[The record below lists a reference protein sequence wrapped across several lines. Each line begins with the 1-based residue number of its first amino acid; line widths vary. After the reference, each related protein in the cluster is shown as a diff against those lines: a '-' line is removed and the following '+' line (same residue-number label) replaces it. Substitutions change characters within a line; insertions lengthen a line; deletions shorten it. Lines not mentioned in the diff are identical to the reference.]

1 MTDADQRPNH
11 RRRSATRLAAV
22 QALYEIEVS
31 GAAVDP
37 VLGEFIGKR
46 WADAG
51 GSNNLLAPDGDQLGQ
66 LVRGVFGRRSELDAV
81 IEPTLTGAWAMGRLE
96 ILVRA
101 ILRAGAYELTAFKE
115 VPAKAAINEYVDVAH
130 AFYPGKE
137 PAMVNAVLD
146 RLARTLR
153 PNERMTGSDDSAL
166 EQE

>member
-1 MTDADQRPNH
+1 MTDADQQSND

-46 WADAG
+46 WADAVG
-51 GSNNLLAPDGDQLGQ
+51 GSDLLAPDEDQLGR
-66 LVRGVFGRRSELDAV
+66 LVRGVFGRRAELDAV
-81 IEPTLTGAWAMGRLE
+81 IESALTGVWTMGRLE
-96 ILVRA
+96 ILLRA
-101 ILRAGAYELTAFKE
+101 ILRAGVYELTALKE
-115 VPAKAAINEYVDVAH
+115 VPSKAAINEYVDVAH

-137 PAMVNAVLD
+137 PALVNAVLD

-153 PNERMTGSDDSAL
+153 PNERMTGSDDGAR

>member
-1 MTDADQRPNH
+1 MTAAVRESNH

-31 GAAVDP
+31 GASVDP
-37 VLGEFIGKR
+37 VLAEFVTRR
-46 WADAG
+46 WADTG
-51 GSNNLLAPDGDQLGQ
+51 DEEKLLAPDGDLLGQ
-66 LVRGVFGRRSELDAV
+66 LVHGVSNRLSELDTMIGSA
-81 IEPTLTGAWAMGRLE
+81 LTGAWTMDRLE
-96 ILVRA
+96 ILLRA
-101 ILRAGAYELTAFKE
+101 ILRAGAYELATLDE
-115 VPAKAAINEYVDVAH
+115 VPPKAAINEYVDVAH

-153 PNERMTGSDDSAL
+153 PNERMTGSDDGAP

>member
-1 MTDADQRPNH
+1 MTTADRGSNH

-31 GAAVDP
+31 GASVEP
-37 VLGEFIGKR
+37 VLGEFIGRR
-46 WADAG
+46 WTDADAG
-51 GSNNLLAPDGDQLGQ
+51 SDLLAPDGDLLGQ
-66 LVRGVFGRRSELDAV
+66 LVHGVSNRRSEMDAM
-81 IEPTLTGAWAMGRLE
+81 IESALTGAWTMDRLE
-96 ILVRA
+96 ILLRA
-101 ILRAGAYELTAFKE
+101 ILRAGAYELATLDK
-115 VPAKAAINEYVDVAH
+115 VPPKAAINEYVDVAH

-153 PNERMTGSDDSAL
+153 PNERMSGSDDGAP